1 MNNEKKA
8 IVVLMA
14 LLFAASLFL
23 FVDKILLQEE
33 TKVLEKTPFEKAI
46 EKQDQELAELWKPAD
61 INAISDTVF
70 KKQVLYGKDLI
81 ANTSKYLGPNGSVL
95 KITNGMNCQNCHLD
109 AGTKAWGN
117 NYGAVFSTYPKVRA
131 RSGKEENL
139 TMRINDCLQR
149 SLNGKALDANN
160 KEMLAMIAYIEYIGK
175 DVIKGEKPLGSGIY
189 ELPFLE
195 RAASPEKGKIVYEEK
210 CKVCHQANGE
220 GILNPE
226 KTAYT
231 FPPLWGKNSYNI
243 GAGLYRLSRLAGYV
257 KYNMP
262 QGVTYTSPQLT
273 DEQAWD
279 VAAYIN
285 TQPRPTKDLKNDWPD
300 ISKKPIDH
308 PFGPFSDSFTEIEH
322 KLGPFKPIKEAHKK

>member
-109 AGTKAWGN
+109 AEIIMAQ
-117 NYGAVFSTYPKVRA
+117 YF
-131 RSGKEENL
+131 
-139 TMRINDCLQR
+139 
-149 SLNGKALDANN
+149 
-160 KEMLAMIAYIEYIGK
+160 
-175 DVIKGEKPLGSGIY
+175 
-189 ELPFLE
+189 LP
-195 RAASPEKGKIVYEEK
+195 
-210 CKVCHQANGE
+210 
-220 GILNPE
+220 IL
-226 KTAYT
+226 K
-231 FPPLWGKNSYNI
+231 
-243 GAGLYRLSRLAGYV
+243 
-257 KYNMP
+257 
-262 QGVTYTSPQLT
+262 
-273 DEQAWD
+273 
-279 VAAYIN
+279 
-285 TQPRPTKDLKNDWPD
+285 
-300 ISKKPIDH
+300 
-308 PFGPFSDSFTEIEH
+308 
-322 KLGPFKPIKEAHKK
+322 